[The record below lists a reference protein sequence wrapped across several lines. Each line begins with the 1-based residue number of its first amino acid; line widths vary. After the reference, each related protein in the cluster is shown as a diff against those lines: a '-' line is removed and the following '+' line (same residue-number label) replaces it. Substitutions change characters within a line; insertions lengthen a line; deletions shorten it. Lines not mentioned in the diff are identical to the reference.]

1 MTTSGRPWPPPSGP
15 PQLTNDETSW
25 VFGHGAGHDMEFSDV
40 NDNHLGVNVS
50 SFMSVA
56 SKLAE
61 YVDVTLA
68 SGKLMQEGVR

>member
-1 MTTSGRPWPPPSGP
+1 VTTSGRPWPPPSG
-15 PQLTNDETSW
+15 LLL
-25 VFGHGAGHDMEFSDV
+25 GHGAGHDMEFSDV

>member
-1 MTTSGRPWPPPSGP
+1 VRPCPPPPASCRLQ
-15 PQLTNDETSW
+15 QLTNDETSW